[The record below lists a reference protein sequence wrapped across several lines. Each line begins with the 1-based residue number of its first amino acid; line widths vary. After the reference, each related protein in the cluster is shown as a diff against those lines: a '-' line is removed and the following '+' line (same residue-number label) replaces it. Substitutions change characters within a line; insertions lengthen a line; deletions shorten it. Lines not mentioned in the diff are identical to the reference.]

1 MNGACGSK
9 RYNRAVQLAP
19 EARAPQERPEEVVE
33 AVVVRRSQ
41 PLWRSLLEILI
52 ALGIIVAL
60 YGFLFTS
67 VNVAANDMSPTLRA
81 GQRVLISRLPY
92 RLTSPQ
98 RGDIVAVRSRIDP
111 SQVQLYRVIGVP
123 GDVLNIRGAQVAIN
137 ALPLREPYLA
147 ESQGALSVGATT
159 VGQYRIGQ
167 DNYFIL
173 NDNRF
178 DLNDSRSFGTISRN
192 EIIGRAWLVYW
203 PLQDLAA
210 VPHLRPHSEE

>member
-1 MNGACGSK
+1 M
-9 RYNRAVQLAP
+9 QLAP

-33 AVVVRRSQ
+33 AILVRRGQ

-52 ALGIIVAL
+52 ALGIVVAS

-67 VNVAANDMSPTLRA
+67 VNVAANNMSPTLRA
-81 GQRVLISRLPY
+81 GQHVLISRLPY

-98 RGDIVAVRSRIDP
+98 RGDIVAVRSRLDP
-111 SQVQLYRVIGVP
+111 SQVQLYRIIGVP
-123 GDVLNIRGAQVAIN
+123 GDVLNIRGAQVTIN

-147 ESQGALSVGATT
+147 ELQGIVSMEATT

-167 DNYFIL
+167 DNYFVL
-173 NDNRF
+173 NDDRF
-178 DLNDSRSFGTISRN
+178 DLNDSRSFGTVSRD

-210 VPHLRPHSEE
+210 VPHLRPYSEE

>member
-1 MNGACGSK
+1 M
-9 RYNRAVQLAP
+9 
-19 EARAPQERPEEVVE
+19 VE
-33 AVVVRRSQ
+33 AILVRRGQ

-52 ALGIIVAL
+52 ALGIVVAS

-67 VNVAANDMSPTLRA
+67 VNVAANNMSPTLRA
-81 GQRVLISRLPY
+81 GQHVLISRLPY

-98 RGDIVAVRSRIDP
+98 RGDIVAVRSRTD
-111 SQVQLYRVIGVP
+111 SWQVQLYRIIGVP
-123 GDVLNIRGAQVAIN
+123 GDVLNIRGAQVTIN

-147 ESQGALSVGATT
+147 ELQGIVSMEATT

-167 DNYFIL
+167 DNYFVL
-173 NDNRF
+173 NDDRF
-178 DLNDSRSFGTISRN
+178 DLNDSRSFGTVSRD

-210 VPHLRPHSEE
+210 VPHLRPYSEE